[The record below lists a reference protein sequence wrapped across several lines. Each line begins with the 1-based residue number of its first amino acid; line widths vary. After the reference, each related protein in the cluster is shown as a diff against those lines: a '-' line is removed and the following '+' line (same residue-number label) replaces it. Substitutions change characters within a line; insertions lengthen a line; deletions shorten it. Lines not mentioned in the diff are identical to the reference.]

1 MSGYAAFAQVYDKLT
16 FNVDYTVMAERIL
29 ALLQEFGCPHDLI
42 LDLGCGTG
50 KLMSALAER
59 GADVIGA
66 DRSEE
71 MLAVARERLPNALL
85 LCQPMQKLDL
95 YGTVNAVVC
104 TLDSLNH
111 LLTLQGMKKAVER
124 AGLFLEPGGM
134 FIFDVNSPYKHEEI
148 LQNNTFVYDRP
159 EVYCVWRNRLRHRT
173 VDIRLDLFEKDG
185 NAYRRQSDAFS
196 ERAYTDEEI
205 LEALSSAGLELV
217 GRYDGYTDAP
227 VSSESERIVYAARRI
242 RPYGQTADSAVSESS
257 QAHHAKSAISE

>member
-1 MSGYAAFAQVYDKLT
+1 MNGYTAVAQVYDSLT
-16 FNVDYTVMAERIL
+16 FNVDYEVMADRIC
-29 ALLQEFGCPHDLI
+29 ALQDEFSCPRGLI

-50 KLMSALAER
+50 RLMEALSRR

-85 LCQPMQKLDL
+85 LCLPMQKLDL

-159 EVYCVWRNRLRHRT
+159 EVYCVWRNRLRHLT

-185 NAYRRQSDAFS
+185 DVFRRRSDAFS
-196 ERAYTDEEI
+196 ERAYTDGEL
-205 LEALSSAGLELV
+205 LEALDEAGLELV
-217 GRYDGYTDAP
+217 GRYDGYTASPAAP
-227 VSSESERIVYAARRI
+227 MSERIVYAARRV
-242 RPYGQTADSAVSESS
+242 RPYAQMNG
-257 QAHHAKSAISE
+257 